1 MNTYKFL
8 LNDKVVNTRKNNR
21 EYNFAQIIS
30 YKFKD
35 DYFTN
40 LINEK
45 IELYKNIFE
54 SKNFELLRLEN
65 NGGYKVKEEFKN
77 AFGELTKELIGV
89 KHPMRNFSQSYED
102 FISQFTFDNFVQET
116 ETSMIFKNFYI
127 GVDQTDFDWASADG
141 NIFSD
146 NYKTKE
152 EIESIIPERKIKF
165 GTKFQYLKTKPKIY
179 LDISFSKY
187 NSFDNSRHWNID
199 NSKNPDYYSK
209 NMDFYVKKI
218 VPVEN
223 GIAKYSNPHLED
235 YNV

>member
-77 AFGELTKELIGV
+77 ALHLI
-89 KHPMRNFSQSYED
+89 
-102 FISQFTFDNFVQET
+102 IL
-116 ETSMIFKNFYI
+116 
-127 GVDQTDFDWASADG
+127 
-141 NIFSD
+141 
-146 NYKTKE
+146 YKK
-152 EIESIIPERKIKF
+152 
-165 GTKFQYLKTKPKIY
+165 LK
-179 LDISFSKY
+179 L
-187 NSFDNSRHWNID
+187 
-199 NSKNPDYYSK
+199 
-209 NMDFYVKKI
+209 
-218 VPVEN
+218 
-223 GIAKYSNPHLED
+223 L
-235 YNV
+235 